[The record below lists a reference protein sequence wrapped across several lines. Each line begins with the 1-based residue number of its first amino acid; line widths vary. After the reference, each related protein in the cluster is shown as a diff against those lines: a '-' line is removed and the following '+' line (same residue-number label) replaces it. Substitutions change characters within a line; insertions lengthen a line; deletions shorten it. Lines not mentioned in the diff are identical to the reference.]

1 MTMTKRDYEFAS
13 EEFHKFSNTLYEIKE
28 KASWYWEETYDD
40 DTLREMLRVFEES
53 ATEIYNLSNKI
64 ESHARIIWARTSQK
78 ENK

>member
-1 MTMTKRDYEFAS
+1 MTKRDYEFAS

-53 ATEIYNLSNKI
+53 ATKIYNLSNKI
-64 ESHARIIWARTSQK
+64 ESYARIIFYKRKINEA
-78 ENK
+78 